1 MQLLRSRFLVL
12 LIVLFAV
19 VLMAAACVPASSPS
33 MPAEVPPTAP
43 AVKAPAAPVTA
54 TTPLTTTAAVTRT
67 AVVTSTAAVT
77 KTAVVTSTTAVT
89 KTAVVT
95 STASVTK
102 TAVATATVTAKATAP
117 VTPTV
122 SARVTSTAGSKAAA
136 APALTAALLENA
148 TYLSA
153 NLPGGKA
160 TLKEGGFEQSTG
172 PGATQ
177 KVVSRI
183 LGPIATGDLNG
194 DGAADAVLILAT
206 NTGGTGTFVELHAV
220 LNDGGKPQDAARA
233 DLGDRVFLKSLAID
247 PAGAIV
253 VRMLTHGPKDPMC
266 CPSEEVTQTYKLD
279 GNALKL
285 VSPAAKPGTTP
296 SPATPPLTVDQLRN
310 GTYLSEYVSGGK
322 VTLKNGKYEQST
334 GAGATQKVVVVMIE
348 PVAMGDL
355 NGDKVSDAAV
365 ILATNTGGSG
375 TFYDLHAVLNEG
387 GKPVDVSY
395 VLLGDRVQ
403 IKSLTIRDGVIEVSM
418 ITHGPKDPLCCP
430 TLPVTQS
437 YKLQN
442 GKLVPAQAA
451 KAPTITLAA
460 AAPVSRTITI
470 VTPTEGQAVK
480 SGAVVSGTVSVT
492 PFENNLVYRV
502 YAGSNGQVIGSGSL
516 TVKGEMGKPGTF
528 AGPIQFTPGKEQVG
542 RLEVLDIDVATGKT
556 FARAAVNVSF
566 GAAMKPFSGK
576 PRTITI
582 TAPVAGAEVSN
593 LAPLQGTTSIT
604 PFENNLIYRVYQSGQ
619 LIGSGPV
626 LVKGEMGAPGSFDT
640 KVEFKAPRPGPA
652 SIQVLDQDMATGFII
667 AETWVDVIA
676 K

>member
-1 MQLLRSRFLVL
+1 M
-12 LIVLFAV
+12 
-19 VLMAAACVPASSPS
+19 
-33 MPAEVPPTAP
+33 
-43 AVKAPAAPVTA
+43 
-54 TTPLTTTAAVTRT
+54 
-67 AVVTSTAAVT
+67 TSTAA
-77 KTAVVTSTTAVT
+77 
-89 KTAVVT
+89 
-95 STASVTK
+95 VTK

-122 SARVTSTAGSKAAA
+122 SARVTATAVSKAAA
-136 APALTAALLENA
+136 APPLTAALLENA

-160 TLKEGGFEQSTG
+160 TLKDGGFEQSTG

-296 SPATPPLTVDQLRN
+296 SPATPPLTVDQLKN
-310 GTYLSEYVSGGK
+310 GTYLSEYVPAGK
-322 VTLKNGKYEQST
+322 VTLKNGKFEQST

-403 IKSLTIRDGVIEVSM
+403 IKSLTITGRRDRSVHDHPWPEGSALLSHSARDAELQAAERQAAPGAGSQGADDHPGGRRSRIADDHDCDTDRRAGGQERRRSLRARSRSRRSRITSSIVSM
-418 ITHGPKDPLCCP
+418 R
-430 TLPVTQS
+430 
-437 YKLQN
+437 
-442 GKLVPAQAA
+442 AA
-451 KAPTITLAA
+451 MGRSSAA
-460 AAPVSRTITI
+460 AR
-470 VTPTEGQAVK
+470 
-480 SGAVVSGTVSVT
+480 
-492 PFENNLVYRV
+492 
-502 YAGSNGQVIGSGSL
+502 
-516 TVKGEMGKPGTF
+516 
-528 AGPIQFTPGKEQVG
+528 
-542 RLEVLDIDVATGKT
+542 
-556 FARAAVNVSF
+556 
-566 GAAMKPFSGK
+566 
-576 PRTITI
+576 
-582 TAPVAGAEVSN
+582 
-593 LAPLQGTTSIT
+593 
-604 PFENNLIYRVYQSGQ
+604 
-619 LIGSGPV
+619 
-626 LVKGEMGAPGSFDT
+626 
-640 KVEFKAPRPGPA
+640 
-652 SIQVLDQDMATGFII
+652 
-667 AETWVDVIA
+667 
-676 K
+676 

>member
-1 MQLLRSRFLVL
+1 M
-12 LIVLFAV
+12 
-19 VLMAAACVPASSPS
+19 
-33 MPAEVPPTAP
+33 
-43 AVKAPAAPVTA
+43 
-54 TTPLTTTAAVTRT
+54 
-67 AVVTSTAAVT
+67 TSTAA
-77 KTAVVTSTTAVT
+77 
-89 KTAVVT
+89 
-95 STASVTK
+95 VTK

-117 VTPTV
+117 VTRTVAVTPTV
-122 SARVTSTAGSKAAA
+122 SARVTATAVSKAGAV
-136 APALTAALLENA
+136 PPLTAALVANA

-160 TLKEGGFEQSTG
+160 TLKDGGFEQSTG
-172 PGATQ
+172 SGATQ

-183 LGPIATGDLNG
+183 VGPIATGDLNG
-194 DGAADAVLILAT
+194 DGAADAVIILAT
-206 NTGGTGTFVELHAV
+206 NTGGTGTFIELHAV

-253 VRMLTHGPKDPMC
+253 VRMLTQGPKDPMC

-296 SPATPPLTVDQLRN
+296 SPAAPPLTLDQLKN
-310 GTYLSEYVSGGK
+310 GTYLSEYVPAGK
-322 VTLKNGKYEQST
+322 VTLKNGKFEQST
-334 GAGATQKVVVVMIE
+334 GTGATQKVVVVMIE

-403 IKSLTIRDGVIEVSM
+403 IKSLTITDGVIDVSM

-437 YKLQN
+437 YKLQD
-442 GKLVPAQAA
+442 GKLVPVQAA

-460 AAPVSRTITI
+460 AVPVSRTITI

-516 TVKGEMGKPGTF
+516 TVKGEHGQ
-528 AGPIQFTPGKEQVG
+528 AGHVYRADPVHAGQGAG
-542 RLEVLDIDVATGKT
+542 R
-556 FARAAVNVSF
+556 
-566 GAAMKPFSGK
+566 
-576 PRTITI
+576 
-582 TAPVAGAEVSN
+582 
-593 LAPLQGTTSIT
+593 
-604 PFENNLIYRVYQSGQ
+604 
-619 LIGSGPV
+619 
-626 LVKGEMGAPGSFDT
+626 
-640 KVEFKAPRPGPA
+640 PA
-652 SIQVLDQDMATGFII
+652 
-667 AETWVDVIA
+667 
-676 K
+676 